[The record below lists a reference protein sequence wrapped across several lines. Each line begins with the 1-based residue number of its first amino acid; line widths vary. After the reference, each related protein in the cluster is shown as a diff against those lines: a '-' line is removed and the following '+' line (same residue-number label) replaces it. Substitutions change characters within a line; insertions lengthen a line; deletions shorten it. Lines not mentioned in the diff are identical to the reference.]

1 MLRTNAD
8 FRRLWLGNLVSFIGD
23 WFNIIALYTAVQG
36 LSSSAQAIAAVMVAK
51 MLPPFLVTPLV
62 GPIID
67 RVDRRKILIF
77 TDLAR
82 AACAAGLA
90 ASYLSDSIAGLYI
103 CTAILMALGGL
114 ALPAKSAVLPMLVP
128 AHHLVVANAIGS
140 GTWSAMLALGAA
152 LGGVATETLGI
163 ASAFLLDALTFLLA
177 AAWFLGLP
185 RLRPSAGSQI
195 GAGGFRE
202 GLRYL
207 ANHHYVLVLTCIK
220 PVLGALG
227 GAVVLIPLFGNG
239 AFQGQSGPLYV
250 GLLFAARG
258 FGSLLGSLGVR
269 FMGAN
274 EPRAMRRAI
283 AGGFAMIGA
292 SYLALG
298 WIDAFWATAVC
309 FFTAMAGNNTIWV
322 FSGTLL
328 QLETDKSY
336 HGRVFALEFGVTTL
350 VMAGSSWVVGAAVD
364 SGISMLTVAAFIGVG
379 GIAAAS
385 VGLIVQ
391 IIFEATLRRSA
402 ALPFLGSAPSGDL
415 QELAPSQPRR
425 EDRQREPS
433 FLQSDGR
440 EN

>member
-1 MLRTNAD
+1 LRSNAE
-8 FRRLWLGNLVSFIGD
+8 FRRLWLGNLVSFAGD

-67 RVDRRKILIF
+67 RFDRRRILIF

-82 AACAAGLA
+82 AVCATGLA

-114 ALPAKSAVLPMLVP
+114 ALPARNAVLPMLVP
-128 AHHLVVANAIGS
+128 ARHLVVANAIGS

-152 LGGVATETLGI
+152 LGGVATETLGV
-163 ASAFLLDALTFLLA
+163 APAFLLDALTFLLA
-177 AAWFLGLP
+177 AVWLLGLP
-185 RLRPSAGSQI
+185 RLRPSATSHE
-195 GAGGFRE
+195 GAGGFRD

-207 ANHHYVLVLTCIK
+207 ANQPYVLALTCIK
-220 PVLGALG
+220 PVLGVLG

-239 AFQGQSGPLYV
+239 AFQGQSGPFYV

-258 FGSLLGSLGVR
+258 FGALLGSLGVR

-283 AGGFAMIGA
+283 AAGFAIIGV
-292 SYLALG
+292 SYLSLG

-328 QLETDKSY
+328 QLETDKRY
-336 HGRVFALEFGVTTL
+336 HGRVFALEFGATTL
-350 VMAGSSWVVGAAVD
+350 VMAGSSWGVGAAVD
-364 SGISMLTVAAFIGVG
+364 SGIDMLTVAAFIGAA

-391 IIFEATLRRSA
+391 LIFEATLQRA
-402 ALPFLGSAPSGDL
+402 TAPPFLGRAPSGEL

-425 EDRQREPS
+425 EQVQD
-433 FLQSDGR
+433 QSS
-440 EN
+440 